1 MAQVWFSG
9 KAFQWLPLMWAWGR
23 IALMPRTFH
32 FRSKGSNIP
41 VFRELVQH
49 SNGEKMIHPRSKRRE
64 TRIKRNS
71 NTIVNAETINV
82 PTSAVDY
89 REG

>member
-1 MAQVWFSG
+1 M
-9 KAFQWLPLMWAWGR
+9 AWGR

-32 FRSKGSNIP
+32 FRSKGSSIP
-41 VFRELVQH
+41 LLRELVHH
-49 SNGEKMIHPRSKRRE
+49 SNGEKMIHPQKQERE

-71 NTIVNAETINV
+71 NTIVNAETVNV
-82 PTSAVDY
+82 PTSAIDY